1 MTQNESQSA
10 KQYISG
16 LMERARAA
24 QKVVETYTQE
34 RVDELATAI
43 AWNIVRDGPAQEIA
57 KLAYEESQMG
67 NYESKYAK
75 LMAKI
80 KGLVRDLK
88 GVKTVGVIERDEVK
102 KIIKIAK
109 PVGVVG
115 AVLPCTNPEATPVIK
130 AMNAIKARDAVIFA
144 PHPRTKKTNAL
155 IVSKMRETLKKYGVP
170 EDLFIAIEEPTLE
183 ITNELMKQ
191 CDLIVATGGGGM
203 VKAAYSSGKPAF
215 GVGTGN
221 AVVVVDETADL
232 KDAANKIMR
241 SKTFDLATS
250 CSTENSLVV
259 QESIYDELI
268 KNLIDEGG
276 YLVKADE
283 KEKLQNTMWQNG
295 VLNRKIVAQPAQ
307 KIAGLAGIQ
316 IPSDRK
322 FLMVEET
329 GVGPE
334 YPFSGEKLSVVVAIY
349 KYREFKEAIEKVNE
363 ITGYQGAGHSCGIHS
378 LDEDRILEYAIKT
391 KTSRVMVRQPQCL
404 SNSGAWTN
412 GMPITLTLS
421 CGTWG
426 GNITTENI
434 HWRHF
439 INVTWVSIPFD
450 AEIPSD
456 EELFGDVMNK

>member
-1 MTQNESQSA
+1 
-10 KQYISG
+10 
-16 LMERARAA
+16 
-24 QKVVETYTQE
+24 
-34 RVDELATAI
+34 
-43 AWNIVRDGPAQEIA
+43 
-57 KLAYEESQMG
+57 
-67 NYESKYAK
+67 
-75 LMAKI
+75 
-80 KGLVRDLK
+80 
-88 GVKTVGVIERDEVK
+88 
-102 KIIKIAK
+102 
-109 PVGVVG
+109 
-115 AVLPCTNPEATPVIK
+115 
-130 AMNAIKARDAVIFA
+130 
-144 PHPRTKKTNAL
+144 
-155 IVSKMRETLKKYGVP
+155 
-170 EDLFIAIEEPTLE
+170 
-183 ITNELMKQ
+183 
-191 CDLIVATGGGGM
+191 
-203 VKAAYSSGKPAF
+203 
-215 GVGTGN
+215 
-221 AVVVVDETADL
+221 
-232 KDAANKIMR
+232 
-241 SKTFDLATS
+241 LATS

-283 KEKLQNTMWQNG
+283 KEKLQSTMWQNG
-295 VLNRKIVAQPAQ
+295 VLNRKIVAQHAQ